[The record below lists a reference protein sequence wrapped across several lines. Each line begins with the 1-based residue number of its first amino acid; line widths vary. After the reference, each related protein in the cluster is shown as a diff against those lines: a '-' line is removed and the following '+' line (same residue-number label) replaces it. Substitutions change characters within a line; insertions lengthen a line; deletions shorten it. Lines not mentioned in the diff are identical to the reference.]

1 MNREGMRLFFQQL
14 GLKSHCTGK
23 NILPWLKKLYLN
35 KKVDKLNILE
45 NIYERVNTDYLD
57 AERRIELHI
66 KQLELAKKALRI
78 LESEYATDGKNFEE
92 ILRMERQVLM
102 HNLEL
107 EKSRS
112 DLNASI
118 AFINYLM
125 GK

>member
-1 MNREGMRLFFQQL
+1 M
-14 GLKSHCTGK
+14 KA
-23 NILPWLKKLYLN
+23 
-35 KKVDKLNILE
+35 DKINVLE
-45 NIYERVNTDYLD
+45 SVFENANTDYQD
-57 AERRIELHI
+57 SKRKIVTHT
-66 KQLELAKKALRI
+66 KQLEIAGKALRI

-92 ILRMERQVLM
+92 ILRMEKLVLM
-102 HNLEL
+102 HSLEL